1 LRIPAAQ
8 FFSSRGGGLVGSDEN
23 LILDCYRLARFYHTS
38 PDAFLGMPL
47 GDVQLHLYR
56 TIQLTR
62 IMQREAEAAE
72 ENG

>member
-1 LRIPAAQ
+1 V
-8 FFSSRGGGLVGSDEN
+8 SSDEN

-38 PDAFLGMPL
+38 PDAFLSMPL

-62 IMQREAEAAE
+62 IMQREAEAQE
-72 ENG
+72 D